1 MTPALRGSRPRKM
14 FSATVM
20 PGIGESS
27 CVMMEILAAS
37 ASAGLAKSTAT
48 PSTCSVP
55 ASRRSKPI
63 RMFKKVD
70 LPAPLPP
77 HSACTEPARNA
88 RRPSRRAATPLKLL
102 AMPWAWSNSGAA
114 GEAGTGGGGRDRGGG
129 VGEGC
134 NAVEALGKA
143 LGGEQQRGGGGGRH
157 RGRGRKSGSEF
168 ALCVSNYATC
178 ERMRQLGENPW
189 EQCPPAT
196 CRKNPH
202 EINDLHAGTAL
213 SARPGRAFSGMGR
226 LAADR
231 QAITFNQ
238 TLNK

>member
-88 RRPSRRAATPLKLL
+88 V
-102 AMPWAWSNSGAA
+102 
-114 GEAGTGGGGRDRGGG
+114 EAFG
-129 VGEGC
+129 
-134 NAVEALGKA
+134 NAVGV
-143 LGGEQQRGGGGGRH
+143 EQQRGGGGGRH
-157 RGRGRKSGSEF
+157 RNRGRGRGRKSGSKF
-168 ALCVSNYATC
+168 ALCVSNYATG
-178 ERMRQLGENPW
+178 ERMRHPGENPW
-189 EQCPPAT
+189 KQRPPAP

-213 SARPGRAFSGMGR
+213 AARTDRAFSGIGR